1 MQERTLLGEVRDH
14 RAELQQS
21 MSAVEQA
28 LAGAAGR
35 NLGAWAGHVQAA
47 LDRLSAAFRDHV
59 AVTEGRGGL
68 YDDIQDTA
76 PRLAG
81 EVDRLTREHGKIAAS
96 LADLLERAAALDG
109 ANPADVA
116 ELRQRGTVLL
126 GTLSHHRQRGADLVY
141 DAYEVD
147 LGGET

>member
-1 MQERTLLGEVRDH
+1 MEERTLLGEVRDH
-14 RAELQQS
+14 RAELQES
-21 MSAVEQA
+21 MNEAEHA

-35 NLGAWAGHVQAA
+35 NLDAWAGHVQTA
-47 LDRLSAAFRDHV
+47 LRRLSAAFGDHV
-59 AVTEGRGGL
+59 AVTEGPGGL

-96 LADLLERAAALDG
+96 LEDLLERAAALEG
-109 ANPADVA
+109 ANAADVA
-116 ELRQRGTVLL
+116 ELRQRGTALL
-126 GTLSHHRQRGADLVY
+126 AMLSHHRQRGADLVY